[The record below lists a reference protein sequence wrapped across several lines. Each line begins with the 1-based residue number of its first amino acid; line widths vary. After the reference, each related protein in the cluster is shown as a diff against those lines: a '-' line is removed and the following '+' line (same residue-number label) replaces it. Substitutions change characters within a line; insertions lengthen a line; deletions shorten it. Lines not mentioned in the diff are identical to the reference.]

1 MPKTEMRRVYPIA
14 INPET
19 TKVTHFIPR
28 LPPRQVPRYPGPL
41 KVKGGSHRP
50 GILMTALCLALIS
63 QTTGAG
69 EPWTAPLAGGG
80 QLQVDPRTHQP
91 LISRGGQQTQLWDG
105 AHRLQDGSVILVQE
119 GRVVPRQDMLN
130 PPSPAEEAGGTGPT
144 ATPATPASPI
154 TPPTSLHTGPLVG
167 TPPCEQLVDK
177 VCGQA
182 IECWSKPACAA
193 ARQLRAMDHEELL
206 VGANPGQDTQTGSQ
220 CREALKNGYFSPCP
234 SAPTHLEGSAA
245 RP

>member
-1 MPKTEMRRVYPIA
+1 MPGIQRTEAVVGLPILQTA
-14 INPET
+14 ITAER

-28 LPPRQVPRYPGPL
+28 LQPRPVARCPGLL
-41 KVKGGSHRP
+41 KVKGVSRWP
-50 GILMTALCLALIS
+50 GMLMAALCLALSS
-63 QTTGAG
+63 QTAGAG

-105 AHRLQDGSVILVQE
+105 VHRLQDGSVILVQE

-130 PPSPAEEAGGTGPT
+130 PPSTTEEADDAGPT

-154 TPPTSLHTGPLVG
+154 TPATSSHTGPLTG
-167 TPPCEQLVDK
+167 TPPCEQLVEK
-177 VCGQA
+177 VCGQE
-182 IECWSKPACAA
+182 IVCWSKPACAA

-206 VGANPGQDTQTGSQ
+206 TGANPGQGTQTGTQ
-220 CREALKNGYFSPCP
+220 CLEALKNGYFSPCASQP
-234 SAPTHLEGSAA
+234 SP
-245 RP
+245 P